1 MKYKILG
8 VCDNSL
14 IIKPISNDEY
24 FTEIEEPKGYEIVQ
38 RSKLDEKMKEIKIIN
53 DYIKKL
59 RHGYI

>member
-8 VCDNSL
+8 VCDNSI

-24 FTEIEEPKGYEIVQ
+24 FTDFEESKGYEIVES
-38 RSKLDEKMKEIKIIN
+38 SKLDEKMKEIKIIN